1 MFDILENPL
10 LKLYLTLI
18 GWVLLGFILG
28 RHLPKTVSK
37 SLGRSLYWVGV
48 PISIIAF
55 LRRTQLSGYIL
66 IAPLTAW
73 IAILVGAG
81 FAWLWIELG
90 VSDERL
96 KALTL
101 GIENF
106 GDLHPETSENSPLP
120 KTAWSKPTQGSFL
133 LAMMV
138 GNTAYLGFPVVLS
151 LTGPDYF
158 SWAVLYNT
166 LGSTLAIH
174 GLGFVVATRFGRVRK
189 RQKTLRQV
197 LLQNPALWSFLVGII
212 VRNIPLPI
220 IAEQTLKLSAW
231 TVVTLFL
238 VMMGMQLS
246 QLSSIHKIWQA
257 STCLIIKML
266 LVPLVV
272 GTGLMF
278 FGVTGDSRLVLV
290 LQMAMPPSFATVLY
304 AQGYD
309 LDSDLSVTAVA
320 LGAVVLLFTLPVWIF
335 LFR

>member
-1 MFDILENPL
+1 MFDLLENPL

-28 RHLPKTVSK
+28 RNLPKTVSR
-37 SLGRSLYWVGV
+37 SLGRALYWVGV
-48 PISIIAF
+48 PISIVAF
-55 LRRTQLSGYIL
+55 LRKTQLSGYIL

-96 KALTL
+96 KALTIGLETL
-101 GIENF
+101 GDRLEEKLEDNA
-106 GDLHPETSENSPLP
+106 LPE
-120 KTAWSKPTQGSFL
+120 TAWSKPTQGSFL

-151 LTGPDYF
+151 LTGSDYF

-174 GLGFVVATRFGRVRK
+174 GLGYVIATRFGKAGK

-197 LLQNPALWSFLVGII
+197 LLQNPALWSFLAGIAI
-212 VRNIPLPI
+212 RNIPLPPM
-220 IAEQTLKLSAW
+220 AEQTLKGAAW

-246 QLSSIHKIWQA
+246 QLASIQKIWQA

-278 FGVTGDSRLVLV
+278 FGVTGTPRLVLV

-320 LGAVVLLFTLPVWIF
+320 LGAVALLLTLPVWLF
-335 LFR
+335 LFS

>member
-1 MFDILENPL
+1 MFDLLENPL

-28 RHLPKTVSK
+28 RNLPKTVSR
-37 SLGRSLYWVGV
+37 SLGRTLYWVGV

-55 LRRTQLSGYIL
+55 MRKTQLSGYIL

-73 IAILVGAG
+73 IAIFVGAG

-96 KALTL
+96 KALTFGIDKL
-101 GIENF
+101 GDRLEDGPTNSS
-106 GDLHPETSENSPLP
+106 LPE
-120 KTAWSKPTQGSFL
+120 TAWSKPTQGSFL

-151 LTGPDYF
+151 LTGSDYF

-166 LGSTLAIH
+166 LGSTLAVH
-174 GLGFVVATRFGRVRK
+174 GLGYIIATRFGKVRK
-189 RQKTLRQV
+189 RQKTLQQV
-197 LLQNPALWSFLVGII
+197 LLQNPALWSFFAGIA
-212 VRNIPLPI
+212 VRNIPLPTMV
-220 IAEQTLKLSAW
+220 EQSLNGAAW

-238 VMMGMQLS
+238 IMMGMQLS
-246 QLSSIHKIWQA
+246 QLSSIHKIWQS

-278 FGVTGDSRLVLV
+278 FGVTGIPRLVLV

-320 LGAVVLLFTLPVWIF
+320 LGAVVLLFTLPIWIF
-335 LFR
+335 LFS